1 MATPAAQTE
10 TAQAREI
17 LRACIQK
24 VATGPEYSK
33 DLTREEARAAMAEI
47 LAGRAHPVQAG
58 VFLIALRMKR
68 ETMDEYKGLL
78 EALRAAV
85 REAEAP
91 VDEVLDLA
99 DPYDGYAR
107 GLPASPFVPAVLAAC
122 GVPTVSHG
130 TGSVGPKYG
139 ITHRQVLAAAGAPVD
154 LEPEAAAERL
164 AGPGWAFVDQKAF
177 CPPLHALLELR
188 TLIVK
193 RPALT
198 TLEVLLR
205 PVRGR
210 KATHLVTGY
219 VHKAYPPVYCELARF
234 VGYGSAAVVRG
245 VEGGVIP
252 SLQQPARIF
261 RTVGGAPETEHTVEP
276 QAAGI
281 ERDTRAVPLPPD
293 LNRGPGRDE
302 IDAGLDTAAAAART
316 AELGLA
322 ALGGEE
328 GTMQD
333 AMVYGAAICL
343 WHLGRVADPGEGAR
357 MAREAIRSSAA
368 LARFRGEG

>member
-1 MATPAAQTE
+1 MATSVPEQTATAAQD
-10 TAQAREI
+10 I

-33 DLTREEARAAMAEI
+33 DLSREEARAAMAEI

-68 ETMDEYKGLL
+68 ETLEEFKGLL
-78 EALRAAV
+78 EALRAVV
-85 REAEAP
+85 REATAP

-130 TGSVGPKYG
+130 TESVGPKYG
-139 ITHRQVLAAAGAPVD
+139 ITHRQVLAAADAPVD
-154 LEPEAAAERL
+154 LDPAAAAERL
-164 AGPGWAFVDQKAF
+164 AGPGWAYVDQAAF
-177 CPPLHALLELR
+177 CPALHGLLELR

-205 PVRGR
+205 PISGR

-234 VGYGSAAVVRG
+234 VGYRSAAIVRG

-252 SLQQPARIF
+252 SLQQPAKVF
-261 RTVGGAPETEHTVEP
+261 RTVGGAPETEHAVEP
-276 QAAGI
+276 GAAGVA
-281 ERDTRAVPLPPD
+281 RDTRAVPLPPD

-302 IDAGLDTAAAAART
+302 IDAGLDTAEAARRA

-322 ALGGEE
+322 ALE
-328 GTMQD
+328 GQAGPMQD

-343 WHLGRVADPGEGAR
+343 WHLGRAADLAEGAR
-357 MAREAIRSSAA
+357 MAREAIAGGAA
-368 LARFRGEG
+368 LARFRGEA